1 MEESHDSLSTKSI
14 GQLKSIAYQRNIDI
28 KGIVDKNE
36 LIASILDHPTVC
48 SICYS
53 PISEESKI
61 SLECKHK
68 FHGQCI
74 VNWFKNK
81 TNCPIC
87 RNEHC
92 NQEDSN
98 DINRRIGEH
107 IIGIVVDALNS
118 AHNTIAEDIRNTS
131 IQRNTRQRRI

>member
-14 GQLKSIAYQRNIDI
+14 RQLKSIAYQRNIDI
-28 KGIVDKNE
+28 KGIVDKIE
-36 LIASILDHPTVC
+36 LIALILVHPVVC

-61 SLECKHK
+61 SLDCKHT

-74 VNWFKNK
+74 VKWFKHK

-87 RNEHC
+87 RDEHC

-98 DINRRIGEH
+98 DITRRIGEH

-118 AHNTIAEDIRNTS
+118 SQNTITEDMRNTP